1 MEKAGDIIK
10 RTLKEKGIAPPRKPK
25 LAPKSDAQL
34 LLDADAMLAQKRAA
48 LKALDP
54 APVTAITRHQTQLI
68 EAASQIMEQWPGRDE
83 LAYMAKHLVQ
93 VTLPHSDPG
102 DISAWTRTNGDLTL
116 VITRSN
122 IDLRSGKMIGYPY
135 GTIPRL
141 LLYWLTSEA
150 VRTKQRVLKLG
161 SSLAQFMRE
170 VGLNPDTGGGKRGD
184 AFRLKEQMNRLFG
197 ATISFQ
203 YADMSRGHFEQRLNM
218 NVTRKTQLWWNPKD
232 PNQGNLFE
240 SWIELG
246 EDFFE
251 SITSSPVPVDT
262 RALKALNHSAL
273 ALDLYGWATHKTYS
287 VSRRRESQFISF
299 KALQAQ
305 FGAQYAHGK
314 DFKKKFLIA
323 MKQVEAVYP
332 SLKVSKAR
340 GGLIVHPSR
349 PSVPISTLKDLA

>member
-1 MEKAGDIIK
+1 MESAGEIL
-10 RTLKEKGIAPPRKPK
+10 RQLAKGAGT
-25 LAPKSDAQL
+25 APKRRS
-34 LLDADAMLAQKRAA
+34 AQKGDGDQQSLIETNAILPPKRVSR
-48 LKALDP
+48 LKP
-54 APVTAITRHQTQLI
+54 ETAILTRHQMQLI
-68 EAASQIMEQWPGRDE
+68 EAASQIMESWPGREE

-102 DISAWTRTNGDLTL
+102 DIQAWTRTNGDLTL

-122 IDLRSGKMIGYPY
+122 LDIRTGNLIGYPY

-161 SSLAQFMRE
+161 NSLSQFMRE

-184 AFRLKEQMNRLFG
+184 AVRLKEQMNRLFA

-203 YADMSRGHFEQRLNM
+203 YANMTHGHFEQRLNM
-218 NVTRKTQLWWNPKD
+218 NVTRRTQLWWNPKD
-232 PNQGNLFE
+232 RAQGNLFE

-251 SITSSPVPVDT
+251 SITNSPVPVDT

-287 VSRRRESQFISF
+287 VSRRREPQFISF

-305 FGAQYAHGK
+305 FGAQYANNK
-314 DFKKKFLIA
+314 DFKKKFIIA
-323 MKQVEAVYP
+323 LKQVEAVYP
-332 SLKVSKAR
+332 AFKVSKAR
-340 GGLIVHPSR
+340 GGLVVHPSR
-349 PSVPISTLKDLA
+349 TSVPITALKNLP

>member
-1 MEKAGDIIK
+1 MESAGDI
-10 RTLKEKGIAPPRKPK
+10 LKQLAQGAAKTTKRKP
-25 LAPKSDAQL
+25 ARKSDQQVL
-34 LLDADAMLAQKRAA
+34 IETDAILAQKRASH
-48 LKALDP
+48 P
-54 APVTAITRHQTQLI
+54 QPETAVITRHQTQLI
-68 EAASQIMEQWPGRDE
+68 EAASQIMDSWPGRDE

-102 DISAWTRTNGDLTL
+102 DIQAWTRTNGDLTL

-122 IDLRSGKMIGYPY
+122 LDIRSGKLIGYPY

-161 SSLAQFMRE
+161 NSLSQFMRE

-184 AFRLKEQMNRLFG
+184 AVRLKEQMNRLFA

-203 YADMSRGHFEQRLNM
+203 YANMTQGHFEQRLNM
-218 NVTRKTQLWWNPKD
+218 NVTRRTQLWWNPKN
-232 PNQGNLFE
+232 PAQGSLFE

-251 SITSSPVPVDT
+251 SITNSPVPVDT

-287 VSRRRESQFISF
+287 VSRRREPQFISF

-305 FGAQYAHGK
+305 FGAHYANNK
-314 DFKKKFLIA
+314 DFKKKFIIA
-323 MKQVEAVYP
+323 LKQVEAVYP
-332 SLKVSKAR
+332 ALKVSKAR
-340 GGLIVHPSR
+340 GGLIVHPGR
-349 PSVPISTLKDLA
+349 PSVPVTALKGLP

>member
-1 MEKAGDIIK
+1 MDSAGDILRQLAQGAVK
-10 RTLKEKGIAPPRKPK
+10 ATKRKPARK
-25 LAPKSDAQL
+25 TDQQILSEANASLAA
-34 LLDADAMLAQKRAA
+34 KRATHPKPETS
-48 LKALDP
+48 L
-54 APVTAITRHQTQLI
+54 ITRQQSELI
-68 EAASQIMEQWPGRDE
+68 EAASQIMEAWPGRDE

-102 DISAWTRTNGDLTL
+102 EVPAWTRTNGDLTL
-116 VITRSN
+116 VITRTN
-122 IDLRSGKMIGYPY
+122 LDVRSGKLIGYPY

-150 VRTKQRVLKLG
+150 VRTKQRTLKLG
-161 SSLAQFMRE
+161 NSLSQFMRE
-170 VGLNPDTGGGKRGD
+170 VGLNPETGGGKRSD
-184 AFRLKEQMNRLFG
+184 AVRLKEQMNRLFA

-203 YADMSRGHFEQRLNM
+203 YANLTQGHFEQRLNM
-218 NVTRKTQLWWNPKD
+218 NVTRRTQLWWNPKD

-287 VSRRRESQFISF
+287 VSRRREPQFISF

-305 FGAQYAHGK
+305 FGAQYADSR
-314 DFKKKFLIA
+314 DFKKKFHIA
-323 MKQVEAVYP
+323 LKQVQAVFP
-332 SLKVSKAR
+332 QLKVGKAR

-349 PSVPISTLKDLA
+349 PSVPVHALKDLP

>member
-1 MEKAGDIIK
+1 MEKVGDI
-10 RTLKEKGIAPPRKPK
+10 LKHALGGKGTPSTGKRKPAQK
-25 LAPKSDAQL
+25 TEADILRETDALLAQRRAELAPTPPE
-34 LLDADAMLAQKRAA
+34 
-48 LKALDP
+48 KAL
-54 APVTAITRHQTQLI
+54 TRHQTQLI
-68 EAASQIMEQWPGRDE
+68 EAASQIVENWPGRDE

-102 DISAWTRTNGDLTL
+102 DVPAWTRTNGDLTL

-122 IDLRSGKMIGYPY
+122 LDIRSGKLIGYPY

-150 VRTKQRVLKLG
+150 VRTRQRVLKLG
-161 SSLAQFMRE
+161 NSLSQFMRE
-170 VGLNPDTGGGKRGD
+170 VGLSPDTGGGKRGD
-184 AFRLKEQMNRLFG
+184 AVRLKEQMNRLFA

-203 YADMSRGHFEQRLNM
+203 YADMTQGHFEQRLNM
-218 NVTRKTQLWWNPKD
+218 NVTRKAQLWWNPKD

-287 VSRRRESQFISF
+287 VSRRREPQFISF

-305 FGAQYAHGK
+305 FGAQYADTK
-314 DFKKKFLIA
+314 SFKKKFTIA
-323 MKQVEAVYP
+323 LKQVEKVYP
-332 SLKVSKAR
+332 ALKVSKAR

-349 PSVPISTLKDLA
+349 PSVPVTALKGLP

>member
-1 MEKAGDIIK
+1 MQKAGDII
-10 RTLKEKGIAPPRKPK
+10 RNMGQGITKAGKQKSAR
-25 LAPKSDAQL
+25 KSDQQVIAEAEEL
-34 LLDADAMLAQKRAA
+34 LSRPRA
-48 LKALDP
+48 LFPKTE
-54 APVTAITRHQTQLI
+54 TAIVTRHQTQLI
-68 EAASQIMEQWPGRDE
+68 EAASQIMEAWPGRDE

-102 DISAWTRTNGDLTL
+102 DVQAWTRTNGDLTL
-116 VITRSN
+116 VITRTNLN
-122 IDLRSGKMIGYPY
+122 IRTGNLIGYPY

-161 SSLAQFMRE
+161 NSLSQFMRE
-170 VGLNPDTGGGKRGD
+170 VGLNPETGGGKRGD
-184 AFRLKEQMNRLFG
+184 AVRLKEQMNRLFS

-203 YADMSRGHFEQRLNM
+203 YANLTQGHFEQRLNM
-218 NVTRKTQLWWNPKD
+218 NVTRRTQLWWNPKD
-232 PNQGNLFE
+232 PSQGHLFE

-287 VSRRRESQFISF
+287 VTRRREAQFISF

-305 FGAQYAHGK
+305 FGAQYANGK
-314 DFKKKFLIA
+314 DFKKKFMIA
-323 MKQVEAVYP
+323 LKQVEVVYP
-332 SLKVSKAR
+332 ALKVSKAR
-340 GGLIVHPSR
+340 GGLMVHPSR
-349 PSVPISTLKDLA
+349 PSVPVTALKGLL